1 MDTDAVPIYN
11 NYENRNSMP
20 SKQVSVSQKQEQ
32 KQEISQIQKN
42 NNTIQNQKRDINREQ
57 KKIGFI
63 ITVFLK
69 KRCLM

>member
-32 KQEISQIQKN
+32 KQEISQIQK
-42 NNTIQNQKRDINREQ
+42 K
-57 KKIGFI
+57 
-63 ITVFLK
+63 
-69 KRCLM
+69 